1 MESSISELPKEPVLF
16 DPAIIQNEVIKAL
29 THPDVKTLL
38 LEVFRSASSDNDSKF
53 EKTAQKFDQIDARY
67 EALGSKLNDL
77 ADVVKVQAE
86 TILKQTARIEEL
98 EQYGRRNGV
107 RISGIPEKDT
117 RGNSIPWMLN
127 WSKTHLGLNIP
138 PGGISRM
145 HRVGKPGTKEAP
157 LTRPRAILVK
167 FSTYQLRREALF
179 QNKFLRSATN
189 PDSLPNVFLSED
201 LSRQRERLRYLA
213 SQAYRLHK
221 IDASWTMDG
230 TIITD
235 LNGTVKRWTE
245 EDGLTEYLGGLPVR
259 AKKTTPAAAAK
270 AAAPV
275 TDPEVAAT
283 S

>member
-1 MESSISELPKEPVLF
+1 
-16 DPAIIQNEVIKAL
+16 
-29 THPDVKTLL
+29 
-38 LEVFRSASSDNDSKF
+38 
-53 EKTAQKFDQIDARY
+53 
-67 EALGSKLNDL
+67 
-77 ADVVKVQAE
+77 
-86 TILKQTARIEEL
+86 
-98 EQYGRRNGV
+98 
-107 RISGIPEKDT
+107 
-117 RGNSIPWMLN
+117 
-127 WSKTHLGLNIP
+127 
-138 PGGISRM
+138 M
-145 HRVGKPGTKEAP
+145 HRVGKPGSKEAP